1 MPKVKLFFDFH
12 LAELFSTALLLHLA
26 TPLLQTSSSSEVSLK
41 LLSRSQQLS
50 SLLFCTN
57 SSHVP
62 VVGARGA
69 RGLTLTIGSEVF
81 EESGRSLLRRTI
93 DYLHGL
99 KMDGVIKIDHVLP
112 TRTMLTIVVPQ
123 GVWANFRAPRL
134 IPVRGTVAS
143 RWSLDVFAAVGIRL
157 GDLRVELNV
166 DPKGVIGNCVRV
178 LDAAAERPR
187 WDSECSSGNAESGSD
202 SIEAYSDARI

>member
-1 MPKVKLFFDFH
+1 MYVRRQLPRE
-12 LAELFSTALLLHLA
+12 ELLKILMLQWTDSAKTTQVI
-26 TPLLQTSSSSEVSLK
+26 TPN
-41 LLSRSQQLS
+41 
-50 SLLFCTN
+50 C
-57 SSHVP
+57 SHVP

-112 TRTMLTIVVPQ
+112 TRTMLTIV
-123 GVWANFRAPRL
+123 GKANFRAPRL